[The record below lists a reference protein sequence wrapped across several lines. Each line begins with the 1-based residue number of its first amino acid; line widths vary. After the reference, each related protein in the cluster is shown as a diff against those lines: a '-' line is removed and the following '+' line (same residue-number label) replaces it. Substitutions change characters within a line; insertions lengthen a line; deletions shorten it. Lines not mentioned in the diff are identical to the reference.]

1 MTATDLRG
9 RRDLGEI
16 IGLSYRLY
24 VANFAPLFLM
34 ALTVAPL
41 QVLSAVVQDRIASV
55 ENQQLAA
62 TAFLPFSV
70 VVSLIA
76 TGALIHAVN
85 DIATGTPPTFSRS
98 IDAAFERF
106 VALLATNLL
115 GGVLAILSLLAFP
128 YFALRFVLT
137 RKDPRMLYLS
147 LLGFPYFAVRWT
159 FSPQAVVI
167 EGKRHWAALDIS
179 SSIVKGQWW
188 RTFGMLV
195 VITLIGTGPLLL
207 ARAVSLLPALPSSAI
222 LAALVALTLPF
233 LVAAQTLLY
242 YDLRARKAAAD
253 APLPVLEPSP
263 ETEPGAGMGDGDQ

>member
-1 MTATDLRG
+1 MTSTDLRG
-9 RRDLGEI
+9 RHDLGEI
-16 IGLSYRLY
+16 IGLAYRLY
-24 VANFAPLFLM
+24 VANFGPLFLM

-62 TAFLPFSV
+62 AAFVPFSV

-98 IDAAFERF
+98 LDAAFERF
-106 VALLATNLL
+106 GSLFTTNLL
-115 GGVLAILSLLAFP
+115 AGVLALLSLLAFP
-128 YFALRFVLT
+128 YFA
-137 RKDPRMLYLS
+137 
-147 LLGFPYFAVRWT
+147 VRWT
-159 FSPQAVVI
+159 FGPQAVVI

-188 RTFGMLV
+188 RTFGMLI
-195 VITLIGTGPLLL
+195 VITLIATGPILL
-207 ARAVSLLPALPSSAI
+207 ANAASLLPALPSSAI
-222 LAALVALTLPF
+222 LAAVLALTLPF

-253 APLPVLEPSP
+253 APLPVLEPPP
-263 ETEPGAGMGDGDQ
+263 EPELESEERPADQ